1 MFKLYLV
8 LILFLS
14 SFYSSSYLAIAAR
27 TTNKSLIPNILK
39 KDDSKKINTA
49 EENQDLLITGNL
61 EAVLNDFNKRDSEK
75 IDDEEELEIYST
87 ALIAYGDIKR
97 VYPLLEKAHRKFP
110 KNEKFRNDLKSL
122 LIFDQDFEAAKA
134 LGLTNA
140 EKAHIELKKA
150 FYGSERLDLSEAH
163 NLKFVQEELLTKIDN
178 RTPYFPSRLEY
189 LYFMKTEAARQEARK
204 SALEIID
211 KFTKIAFPQTLDF
224 YEVAEAYRILGLLAY
239 DSKENAQTFF
249 EMAKLNQS
257 RMRSLWLIEDIRVY
271 RPIMKVMS
279 RSTRFAYV
287 FPQWIISLNQFQ

>member
-1 MFKLYLV
+1 MFKLYL
-8 LILFLS
+8 ILFIFIS
-14 SFYSSSYLAIAAR
+14 SFYSSFHLGALAK
-27 TTNKSLIPNILK
+27 KSKAVLPLLNK
-39 KDDSKKINTA
+39 KDDAKKINTA
-49 EENQDLLITGNL
+49 EENQDLLLAGNL
-61 EAVLNDFNKRDSEK
+61 EAVINDFNKRDFEK

-110 KNEKFRNDLKSL
+110 KNEKFKNDLKSL
-122 LIFDQDFEAAKA
+122 LIFDQDFDAAKA
-134 LGLTNA
+134 LGLNSS

-150 FYGSERLDLSEAH
+150 FYGSERLDLSEAA
-163 NLKFVQEELLTKIDN
+163 NLKFVYEELLTKIDN

-189 LYFMKTEAARQEARK
+189 LYFMKTETARQEARK
-204 SALEIID
+204 TALEIID

-249 EMAKLNQS
+249 EMAKLNQA